1 MGIVGVASPDYISW
15 SYTLQ
20 QTKQGAKNYN
30 DKVEHVVGLKDN
42 IKCNYLL

>member
-1 MGIVGVASPDYISW
+1 MGIVGVAYISW